1 MRSELVPVF
10 PEVVG
15 DGVDKGVVAGCVEDG
30 WWSHH
35 KERHVVLNL
44 TLKGEQLYIK
54 ATVCVNW

>member
-35 KERHVVLNL
+35 KERHVVFNL
-44 TLKGEQLYIK
+44 SLEEEQLCIIK
-54 ATVCVNW
+54 V